1 MVDSRVVGSADDAVC
16 AAATAGYPVVLKVAS
31 REIAHK
37 NDAGLVAIGLTDA
50 AALRQ
55 AFVRMEAQVQSLGL
69 APATTQFL
77 LQPMLRSRA
86 ELIIGTICEAPLG
99 HFLLAGLGGIHAE
112 LLDSVI
118 LLPMPMPRDDIRRR
132 IADSPT
138 GALIAKL
145 ERRPRAD
152 AAILDGV
159 VDALAALQT
168 LVLASNGLIRS
179 IDVNP
184 FLVNDTGCI
193 AVDALIVP
201 AAGT

>member
-1 MVDSRVVGSADDAVC
+1 
-16 AAATAGYPVVLKVAS
+16 
-31 REIAHK
+31 
-37 NDAGLVAIGLTDA
+37 LVAIGLTDA